1 MIVKPAHMSVSD
13 NGVAN
18 ELDSAT
24 AGAEFE
30 SASAVGRK
38 LDKLENRAVWLDAE
52 FRLPF
57 TEFRVGVSTIVGLLP
72 GVGDGAMMVLAA
84 TLVYHGMRLGAPTWT
99 LVKMSV
105 ILLIEGLVGA
115 IPIVGDL
122 VGLVWSANVGNVGRL
137 RRHEETLDDST
148 NWLFVLLLAS
158 PFILFVLAL
167 GSLL

>member
-1 MIVKPAHMSVSD
+1 MSVSD
-13 NGVAN
+13 NGVAR
-18 ELDSAT
+18 ELDPAA
-24 AGAEFE
+24 AGAEFN

-38 LDKLENRAVWLDAE
+38 LDELENRAVWLDAE

-105 ILLIEGLVGA
+105 ILLVEGIVGA

-122 VGLVWSANVGNVGRL
+122 VGLVWAANVGNVGRL
-137 RRHEETLDDST
+137 RRHEETLDGST

-158 PFILFVLAL
+158 PFVLFVLAL